1 MVISE
6 IKSLRKRKMLRR
18 RKAYILDH
26 GLSKIAWVINV
37 ISETHILAM
46 LPSFKAN
53 SYSSGRKNEYI
64 QNVMTLC
71 SFDMHLLG
79 SGLDERVNA

>member
-46 LPSFKAN
+46 LPSFKATHIALVGKMN
-53 SYSSGRKNEYI
+53 TSR
-64 QNVMTLC
+64 M
-71 SFDMHLLG
+71 
-79 SGLDERVNA
+79 